1 MHCSQIQADYG
12 SSVSYHRT
20 LYEAAALVAQSLAD
34 TLQNPTSTR
43 EAQSAINCCE
53 KWGYAQQF
61 SPEALNTLYPLLLSL
76 ITHPELSC
84 RVCKCLDEWL
94 ASVPSEKYADQ
105 LLDYFAS
112 DHMTSLLQTAYNE
125 QNTEEPV
132 LSHVKLLITLFENT
146 TKQIATSLSSARS
159 IAVVRNLL
167 SVTSFSGQFPV
178 DEEVSELSLTSWGLL
193 QEELAEEG
201 LLGES
206 EIGNTARQIY
216 AALVEAL
223 LGKITWPNEREL
235 KGWPKGLS
243 PSVVVSGM
251 VS

>member
-1 MHCSQIQADYG
+1 
-12 SSVSYHRT
+12 
-20 LYEAAALVAQSLAD
+20 
-34 TLQNPTSTR
+34 
-43 EAQSAINCCE
+43 
-53 KWGYAQQF
+53 
-61 SPEALNTLYPLLLSL
+61 
-76 ITHPELSC
+76 
-84 RVCKCLDEWL
+84 
-94 ASVPSEKYADQ
+94 
-105 LLDYFAS
+105 
-112 DHMTSLLQTAYNE
+112 MTSLLQTAYNE

-132 LSHVKLLITLFENT
+132 LSHIKLLITLFENT
-146 TKQIATSLSSARS
+146 TKQIATSLSSSRS

-167 SVTSFSGQFPV
+167 SVTSFNGQFPV

-223 LGKITWPNEREL
+223 LGKITWPNEQGL

-243 PSVVVSGM
+243 LLQVWLGQSS
-251 VS
+251 